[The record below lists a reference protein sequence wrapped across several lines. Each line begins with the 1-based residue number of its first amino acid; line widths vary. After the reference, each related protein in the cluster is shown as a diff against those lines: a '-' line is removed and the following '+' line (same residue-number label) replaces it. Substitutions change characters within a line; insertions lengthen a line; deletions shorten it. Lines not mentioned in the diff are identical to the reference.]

1 MKTTTQGKAVVS
13 RARFATQRPRNWR
26 SERMGNGRLGTWL
39 IAGVVGALALAGG
52 ATAQTQTRIVM
63 AGSSSGGTAHLFFA
77 SLAPLLNKYIP
88 GMEASARTGGAV
100 ENIALIERGGVQ
112 IAVAGPGDAQA
123 VLGKEGLEKSR
134 IRTVFAMFHIPFHIV
149 VPKDSPIHSF
159 ADLKGKRV
167 SIGIRAG
174 GEANL
179 FLRLL
184 DLYGMKES
192 DLKLEFLGKGEG
204 MNAYKDG
211 SVDAMTFLCPL
222 PCPIVTEL
230 ATHPRGVRIVP
241 ITADEVAKIRAKY
254 DWYTPYTI
262 EKSWY
267 TNALKDDA
275 KDTPT
280 FTEWIYVAAR
290 DDFPEETAYE
300 IAKVL
305 GDKHDELVA
314 AFRAA
319 NSSTAEN
326 TAKFPGFKLHPGT
339 ARYLR
344 EKGLIK

>member
-1 MKTTTQGKAVVS
+1 MEKTKRTHAVV
-13 RARFATQRPRNWR
+13 AAVIVVALTTAIAFAQSPT
-26 SERMGNGRLGTWL
+26 RL
-39 IAGVVGALALAGG
+39 
-52 ATAQTQTRIVM
+52 VM

-77 SLAPLLNKYIP
+77 SLAPLLNKYVP

-112 IAVAGPGDAQA
+112 VAVAGPGDAQA

-134 IRTVFAMFHIPFHIV
+134 IRTIFAMFHIPFHVV
-149 VPKDSPIHSF
+149 VPADSPIKSF

-167 SIGIRAG
+167 SVGIRAG

-184 DLYGMKES
+184 DLYGMKEG
-192 DLKLEFLGKGEG
+192 DLKIEFLGKGEG
-204 MNAYKDG
+204 TSAYKDG

-222 PCPIVTEL
+222 PCPVVTEL

-241 ITADEVAKIRAKY
+241 FSDAEVAKIREKY
-254 DWYTPYTI
+254 TWYTPYTI

-267 TNALKDDA
+267 ANALKGDA
-275 KDTPT
+275 KDVPT

-290 DDFPEETAYE
+290 DDFPAETAYQ

-305 GDKHDELVA
+305 GDHHDEMVA
-314 AFRAA
+314 GFKAA

-326 TAKFPGFKLHPGT
+326 TAKYPGFKLHPGT
-339 ARYLR
+339 ERYLR
-344 EKGLIK
+344 EKGLLK

>member
-1 MKTTTQGKAVVS
+1 MGMGKRTLAAVAGLVL
-13 RARFATQRPRNWR
+13 AATAA
-26 SERMGNGRLGTWL
+26 T
-39 IAGVVGALALAGG
+39 VALA
-52 ATAQTQTRIVM
+52 QTRLVM

-77 SLAPLLNKYIP
+77 SLAPLLNKYVP

-100 ENIALIERGGVQ
+100 ENIALLERGGVQ
-112 IAVAGPGDAQA
+112 VAVAGPGDANA

-149 VPKDSPIHSF
+149 VPKDSPIQSF

-184 DLYGMKES
+184 DTFGMKES
-192 DLKLEFLGKGEG
+192 DMKIEFLGKGEG
-204 MNAYKDG
+204 TNAYKDG
-211 SVDAMTFLCPL
+211 AVDAMTFLCPL
-222 PCPIVTEL
+222 PCPVVTEL
-230 ATHPRGVRIVP
+230 ATHPRGVRLVP
-241 ITADEVAKIRAKY
+241 FSDAEVAKIRAKQP
-254 DWYTPYTI
+254 WYSPYTI

-267 TNALKDDA
+267 ANSLKGDA
-275 KDTPT
+275 KDVPT
-280 FTEWIYVAAR
+280 FTEWIYVASR
-290 DDFPEETAYE
+290 DDLPEETAYQ

-305 GDKHDELVA
+305 GDHHDEMVA
-314 AFRAA
+314 GFKAA

-326 TAKFPGFKLHPGT
+326 TAQYPGFKLHPGT

-344 EKGLIK
+344 EKGLLK

>member
-1 MKTTTQGKAVVS
+1 MGETKRTHAVV
-13 RARFATQRPRNWR
+13 AAVIVVALTTAIAFAQSPT
-26 SERMGNGRLGTWL
+26 RL
-39 IAGVVGALALAGG
+39 
-52 ATAQTQTRIVM
+52 VM

-77 SLAPLLNKYIP
+77 SLAPLLNKYVP

-112 IAVAGPGDAQA
+112 VAVAGPGDAQA

-134 IRTVFAMFHIPFHIV
+134 IRTIFAMFHIPFHV
-149 VPKDSPIHSF
+149 LVPADSPIKSF

-167 SIGIRAG
+167 SVGIRAG

-192 DLKLEFLGKGEG
+192 DLKIEFLGKGEG
-204 MNAYKDG
+204 TSAYKDG

-222 PCPIVTEL
+222 PCPVVTEL

-241 ITADEVAKIRAKY
+241 FSDAEVAKIREKY
-254 DWYTPYTI
+254 TWYTPYTI

-267 TNALKDDA
+267 ANALKGDA
-275 KDTPT
+275 KEVPT

-290 DDFPEETAYE
+290 DDFPAETAYQ

-305 GDKHDELVA
+305 GDHHDEMVA
-314 AFRAA
+314 AFKAA

-326 TAKFPGFKLHPGT
+326 TARYPGFKLHPGT
-339 ARYLR
+339 ERYLR
-344 EKGLIK
+344 EKGLLK

>member
-1 MKTTTQGKAVVS
+1 MGTTKRTHAVAAAFILV
-13 RARFATQRPRNWR
+13 ALTTA
-26 SERMGNGRLGTWL
+26 
-39 IAGVVGALALAGG
+39 IAF
-52 ATAQTQTRIVM
+52 AQTPTRLVM

-77 SLAPLLNKYIP
+77 SLAPLLNKYVP

-100 ENIALIERGGVQ
+100 ENIALVERGGVQ
-112 IAVAGPGDAQA
+112 VAVAGPGDAQA

-149 VPKDSPIHSF
+149 VPTDSPIKSF

-167 SIGIRAG
+167 SVGIRAG

-184 DLYGMKES
+184 ELYGMKEG
-192 DLKLEFLGKGEG
+192 DLKIEFLGKGEG
-204 MNAYKDG
+204 TSAYKDG

-222 PCPIVTEL
+222 PCPVVTEL

-241 ITADEVAKIRAKY
+241 FSDAEVAKIREKY
-254 DWYTPYTI
+254 TWYTPYTI

-267 TNALKDDA
+267 ANALKGDA
-275 KDTPT
+275 KDVPT

-290 DDFPEETAYE
+290 DDFPAETAYQ

-305 GDKHDELVA
+305 GDHHDEMVA
-314 AFRAA
+314 AFKAA
-319 NSSTAEN
+319 NSSTAAN
-326 TAKFPGFKLHPGT
+326 TAKYPGFKLHPGT
-339 ARYLR
+339 ERYLR
-344 EKGLIK
+344 EKGLLK

>member
-1 MKTTTQGKAVVS
+1 MEKTKRTHAVV
-13 RARFATQRPRNWR
+13 AAVIVVALTTAIAFAQSPT
-26 SERMGNGRLGTWL
+26 RL
-39 IAGVVGALALAGG
+39 
-52 ATAQTQTRIVM
+52 VM

-77 SLAPLLNKYIP
+77 SLAPLLNKYVP

-112 IAVAGPGDAQA
+112 VAVAGPGDAQA

-134 IRTVFAMFHIPFHIV
+134 IRTIFAMFHIPFHVV
-149 VPKDSPIHSF
+149 VPADSPIKSF

-167 SIGIRAG
+167 SVGIRAG

-192 DLKLEFLGKGEG
+192 DLKIEFLGKGEG
-204 MNAYKDG
+204 TSAYKDG

-222 PCPIVTEL
+222 PCPVVTEL

-241 ITADEVAKIRAKY
+241 FSDAEVAKIREKY
-254 DWYTPYTI
+254 TWYTPYTV

-267 TNALKDDA
+267 ANALKGDA
-275 KDTPT
+275 KDVPT

-290 DDFPEETAYE
+290 DDFPAETAYQ

-305 GDKHDELVA
+305 GDHHDEMVA
-314 AFRAA
+314 GFKAA

-326 TAKFPGFKLHPGT
+326 TAKYPGFKLHPGT
-339 ARYLR
+339 ERYLR
-344 EKGLIK
+344 EKGLLK

>member
-1 MKTTTQGKAVVS
+1 MGTNKRTHAVV
-13 RARFATQRPRNWR
+13 AAILVAVT
-26 SERMGNGRLGTWL
+26 TA
-39 IAGVVGALALAGG
+39 IAF
-52 ATAQTQTRIVM
+52 AQTPTRLVM

-77 SLAPLLNKYIP
+77 SLAPLLNKYVP

-112 IAVAGPGDAQA
+112 VAVAGPGDAQA

-149 VPKDSPIHSF
+149 VPADSPIKSF

-167 SIGIRAG
+167 SVGIRAG

-192 DLKLEFLGKGEG
+192 DLKIEFLGKGEG
-204 MNAYKDG
+204 TSAYKDG

-222 PCPIVTEL
+222 PCPVVTEL

-241 ITADEVAKIRAKY
+241 FSDAEVAKIREKY
-254 DWYTPYTI
+254 TWYTPYTI

-267 TNALKDDA
+267 ANALKGDA
-275 KDTPT
+275 KDVPT

-290 DDFPEETAYE
+290 DDFPAETAYQ

-305 GDKHDELVA
+305 GDHHDEMVA
-314 AFRAA
+314 AFKAA

-326 TAKFPGFKLHPGT
+326 TAKYPGFKLHPGT
-339 ARYLR
+339 ERYLR
-344 EKGLIK
+344 EKGLLK

>member
-1 MKTTTQGKAVVS
+1 MEKTKRTHAVV
-13 RARFATQRPRNWR
+13 AAVIVVALTTAIAFAQSPT
-26 SERMGNGRLGTWL
+26 RL
-39 IAGVVGALALAGG
+39 
-52 ATAQTQTRIVM
+52 VM

-77 SLAPLLNKYIP
+77 SLAPLLNKYVP

-112 IAVAGPGDAQA
+112 VAVAGPGDAQA

-134 IRTVFAMFHIPFHIV
+134 IRTIFAMFHIPFHVV
-149 VPKDSPIHSF
+149 VPADSPIKSF

-167 SIGIRAG
+167 SVGIRAG

-184 DLYGMKES
+184 DLYGMKEG
-192 DLKLEFLGKGEG
+192 DLKIEFLGKGEG
-204 MNAYKDG
+204 TSAYKDG

-222 PCPIVTEL
+222 PCPVVTEL

-241 ITADEVAKIRAKY
+241 FSDAEVAKIRDKY
-254 DWYTPYTI
+254 TWYTPYTI

-267 TNALKDDA
+267 ANALKGDA
-275 KDTPT
+275 KDVPT

-290 DDFPEETAYE
+290 DDLPAETAYQN
-300 IAKVL
+300 AKVQ
-305 GDKHDELVA
+305 GDHHDEMVA
-314 AFRAA
+314 GFKAA

-326 TAKFPGFKLHPGT
+326 TAKYPGFKLHPGT
-339 ARYLR
+339 ERYLR
-344 EKGLIK
+344 EKGLLK

>member
-1 MKTTTQGKAVVS
+1 MEKTKRTHAVV
-13 RARFATQRPRNWR
+13 AAVIVVALTTAIAFAQSPT
-26 SERMGNGRLGTWL
+26 RL
-39 IAGVVGALALAGG
+39 
-52 ATAQTQTRIVM
+52 VM

-77 SLAPLLNKYIP
+77 SLAPLLNKYVP

-112 IAVAGPGDAQA
+112 VAVAGPGDAQA

-134 IRTVFAMFHIPFHIV
+134 IRTIFAMFHIPFHVV
-149 VPKDSPIHSF
+149 VPADSPIKSF

-167 SIGIRAG
+167 SVGIRAG

-192 DLKLEFLGKGEG
+192 DLKIEFLGKGEG
-204 MNAYKDG
+204 TSAYKDG

-222 PCPIVTEL
+222 PCPVVTEL

-241 ITADEVAKIRAKY
+241 FSDAEVAKIRDKY
-254 DWYTPYTI
+254 TWYTPYTI

-267 TNALKDDA
+267 ANALKGDA
-275 KDTPT
+275 KDVPT

-290 DDFPEETAYE
+290 DDFPAETAYQ

-305 GDKHDELVA
+305 GDHHDEMVA
-314 AFRAA
+314 GFKAA

-326 TAKFPGFKLHPGT
+326 TAKYPGFKLHPGT
-339 ARYLR
+339 ERYLR
-344 EKGLIK
+344 EKGLLK

>member
-1 MKTTTQGKAVVS
+1 MKIRQ
-13 RARFATQRPRNWR
+13 
-26 SERMGNGRLGTWL
+26 
-39 IAGVVGALALAGG
+39 GALAAIAGLAL
-52 ATAQTQTRIVM
+52 AVAAVTAVLAQTQTRIVM

-100 ENIALIERGGVQ
+100 ENIALIERGSVQ

-149 VPKDSPIHSF
+149 VPKDSPIRSF

-184 DLYGMKES
+184 EVFGMNES
-192 DLKLEFLGKGEG
+192 DLKIEFLGKGEG
-204 MNAYKDG
+204 TNAYKDG
-211 SVDAMTFLCPL
+211 AVDAITFLCPL
-222 PCPIVTEL
+222 PCPVVTEL
-230 ATHPRGVRIVP
+230 ATHPRGVRIVGFSD
-241 ITADEVAKIRAKY
+241 ADVAKIRAKY
-254 DWYTPYTI
+254 GWYTPYTI

-267 TNALKDDA
+267 ANALKDDA
-275 KDTPT
+275 KDVPT

-290 DDFPEETAYE
+290 DDFPEETAYQ

-305 GDKHDELVA
+305 GDHHDELVA

-326 TAKFPGFKLHPGT
+326 TAKYPGFKLHPGT
-339 ARYLR
+339 ARYLH
-344 EKGLIK
+344 EKGLLK

>member
-1 MKTTTQGKAVVS
+1 MEKTKRTHAVV
-13 RARFATQRPRNWR
+13 AAVIVVALTTAIAFAQSPT
-26 SERMGNGRLGTWL
+26 RL
-39 IAGVVGALALAGG
+39 
-52 ATAQTQTRIVM
+52 VM

-77 SLAPLLNKYIP
+77 SLAPLLNKYVP

-112 IAVAGPGDAQA
+112 VAVAGPGDAQA

-134 IRTVFAMFHIPFHIV
+134 IRTIFAMFHIPFHVV
-149 VPKDSPIHSF
+149 VPADSPIKSF

-167 SIGIRAG
+167 SVGIRAG

-184 DLYGMKES
+184 DLYGMKEG
-192 DLKLEFLGKGEG
+192 DLKIEFLGKGEG
-204 MNAYKDG
+204 TSAYKDG

-222 PCPIVTEL
+222 PCPVVTEL

-241 ITADEVAKIRAKY
+241 FSDAEVAKIRDKY
-254 DWYTPYTI
+254 TWYTPYTI

-267 TNALKDDA
+267 ANALKGDA
-275 KDTPT
+275 KDVPT

-290 DDFPEETAYE
+290 DDFPAETAYQ

-305 GDKHDELVA
+305 GDHHDEMVA
-314 AFRAA
+314 GFKAA

-326 TAKFPGFKLHPGT
+326 TAKYPGFKLHPGT
-339 ARYLR
+339 ERYLR
-344 EKGLIK
+344 EKGLLK

>member
-1 MKTTTQGKAVVS
+1 MGTTKRTLAALSAFAFAALTTTLACAQAP
-13 RARFATQRPRNWR
+13 T
-26 SERMGNGRLGTWL
+26 RL
-39 IAGVVGALALAGG
+39 
-52 ATAQTQTRIVM
+52 VM

-77 SLAPLLNKYIP
+77 SLAPLLNKYVP

-100 ENIALIERGGVQ
+100 ENVALIERGGVQ
-112 IAVAGPGDAQA
+112 VAVAGPGDAQA
-123 VLGKEGLEKSR
+123 VLGKEGLDKSR
-134 IRTVFAMFHIPFHIV
+134 IRTVFAMFHIPFHVV
-149 VPKDSPIHSF
+149 VPKDSPIKSF

-167 SIGIRAG
+167 SVGIRAG

-184 DLYGMKES
+184 DFYGMKEG
-192 DLKLEFLGKGEG
+192 DLKIEFLGKGEG
-204 MNAYKDG
+204 TSAYKDG

-222 PCPIVTEL
+222 PCPVVTEL

-241 ITADEVAKIRAKY
+241 FSDSEVAKIREKY
-254 DWYTPYTI
+254 TWYTPYTI

-267 TNALKDDA
+267 TTALKDGARDV
-275 KDTPT
+275 PT

-290 DDFPEETAYE
+290 DDFPAETAYQ

-305 GDKHDELVA
+305 GDHHDEMVA
-314 AFRAA
+314 AFKAA

-339 ARYLR
+339 ERYLKER
-344 EKGLIK
+344 GLLK

>member
-1 MKTTTQGKAVVS
+1 MRQSKVLAAVAAVFI
-13 RARFATQRPRNWR
+13 AFA
-26 SERMGNGRLGTWL
+26 GT
-39 IAGVVGALALAGG
+39 AF
-52 ATAQTQTRIVM
+52 AQRIVM
-63 AGSSSGGTAHLFFA
+63 AGSSSGGTAHLYFA
-77 SLAPLLNKYIP
+77 SLAPMLNKYIP

-100 ENIALIERGGVQ
+100 ENIALLERGSVQ
-112 IAVAGPGDAQA
+112 VAVAGPGDAQA

-134 IRTVFAMFHIPFHIV
+134 IRTLFAMFHIPFHIV
-149 VPKDSPIHSF
+149 VPKDSPIKSF

-184 DLYGMKES
+184 GLYGMQEG

-211 SVDAMTFLCPL
+211 TVDAMTFLCPL
-222 PCPIVTEL
+222 PCPVVTEL

-241 ITADEVAKIRAKY
+241 FSDAEVAKIRAKY
-254 DWYTPYTI
+254 EWYSPYTI

-267 TNALKDDA
+267 TNALKADA

-280 FTEWIYVAAR
+280 FTEWIYVATR
-290 DDFPEETAYE
+290 DDFPEDTAYKM
-300 IAKVL
+300 AKVL
-305 GDKHDELVA
+305 GDHHAELAA
-314 AFRAA
+314 AFKAA

-344 EKGLIK
+344 EKGLLK

>member
-1 MKTTTQGKAVVS
+1 MGKTKRTHAVV
-13 RARFATQRPRNWR
+13 AAVVVVALTTAIAFAQSPT
-26 SERMGNGRLGTWL
+26 RL
-39 IAGVVGALALAGG
+39 
-52 ATAQTQTRIVM
+52 VM

-77 SLAPLLNKYIP
+77 SLAPLLNKYVP

-112 IAVAGPGDAQA
+112 VAVAGPGDAQA

-134 IRTVFAMFHIPFHIV
+134 IRTIFAMFHIPFHVV
-149 VPKDSPIHSF
+149 VPADSPIKSF
-159 ADLKGKRV
+159 ADLQGKRV
-167 SIGIRAG
+167 SVGIRAG

-192 DLKLEFLGKGEG
+192 DLKIEFLGKGEG
-204 MNAYKDG
+204 TSAYKDG

-222 PCPIVTEL
+222 PCPVVTEL

-241 ITADEVAKIRAKY
+241 FSDAEVAKIREKY
-254 DWYTPYTI
+254 TWYTPYTI

-267 TNALKDDA
+267 ANALKGDA
-275 KDTPT
+275 KDVPT

-290 DDFPEETAYE
+290 DDFPAETAYQ

-305 GDKHDELVA
+305 GDHHDEMVA
-314 AFRAA
+314 AFKAA
-319 NSSTAEN
+319 NSSTADN
-326 TAKFPGFKLHPGT
+326 TAKYPGFKLHPGT
-339 ARYLR
+339 ERYLR
-344 EKGLIK
+344 EKGLLK

>member
-1 MKTTTQGKAVVS
+1 MRQMKGLAVAAAVVV
-13 RARFATQRPRNWR
+13 
-26 SERMGNGRLGTWL
+26 
-39 IAGVVGALALAGG
+39 IAGAFAGNALA
-52 ATAQTQTRIVM
+52 QRIVM
-63 AGSSSGGTAHLFFA
+63 AGSSSGGTAHLYFA
-77 SLAPLLNKYIP
+77 SLAPMLNKYIP

-100 ENIALIERGGVQ
+100 ENIALLERGSVQ
-112 IAVAGPGDAQA
+112 VAVAGPGDAQA

-134 IRTVFAMFHIPFHIV
+134 IRTLFAMFHIPFHIV
-149 VPKDSPIHSF
+149 VPKDSPIKSF

-184 DLYGMKES
+184 ELYGLKEG
-192 DLKLEFLGKGEG
+192 DMKLEFLGKGEG

-222 PCPIVTEL
+222 PCPVVTEL

-241 ITADEVAKIRAKY
+241 FTDAEVAKIRAKY
-254 DWYTPYTI
+254 EWYSPYTI

-267 TNALKDDA
+267 ENALKADA

-280 FTEWIYVAAR
+280 FTEWIYVATR
-290 DDFPEETAYE
+290 DDFPEDTAYKM
-300 IAKVL
+300 AKVL
-305 GDKHDELVA
+305 GDHHAELAA
-314 AFRAA
+314 AFKAA

-344 EKGLIK
+344 EKGLLK

>member
-1 MKTTTQGKAVVS
+1 MEKTKRTHAVV
-13 RARFATQRPRNWR
+13 AAVIVVALTTAIAFAQSPT
-26 SERMGNGRLGTWL
+26 RL
-39 IAGVVGALALAGG
+39 
-52 ATAQTQTRIVM
+52 VM

-77 SLAPLLNKYIP
+77 SLAPLLNKYVP

-112 IAVAGPGDAQA
+112 VAVAGPGDAQA

-134 IRTVFAMFHIPFHIV
+134 IRTIFAMFHIPFHVV
-149 VPKDSPIHSF
+149 VPADSPIKSF

-167 SIGIRAG
+167 SVGIRAG

-192 DLKLEFLGKGEG
+192 DLKIEFLGKGEG
-204 MNAYKDG
+204 TSAYKDG

-222 PCPIVTEL
+222 PCPVVTEL

-241 ITADEVAKIRAKY
+241 FSDAEVAKIREKY
-254 DWYTPYTI
+254 TWYTPYTI

-267 TNALKDDA
+267 ANALKGDA
-275 KDTPT
+275 KDVPT

-290 DDFPEETAYE
+290 DDFPAETAYQ

-305 GDKHDELVA
+305 GDHHDEMVA
-314 AFRAA
+314 GFKAA

-326 TAKFPGFKLHPGT
+326 TAKYPGFKLHPGT
-339 ARYLR
+339 ERYLR
-344 EKGLIK
+344 EKGLLK